1 MRLAVCSNL
10 IETKGVKM
18 TDQHDTINPQT
29 LAAFADAW
37 NRHDLNA
44 LMAFMHKDCLFHA
57 VAGPDLLGRTFTGH
71 TEVSDGFKAAWTSF
85 PDAAWLD
92 GDHFVAGDRGVS
104 ESTFKGTNA
113 DGSRIEARMV
123 DVFTFKDGKIL
134 VKNAFRKN
142 RPSLVGA

>member
-1 MRLAVCSNL
+1 
-10 IETKGVKM
+10 M
-18 TDQHDTINPQT
+18 TNNDNTINSQT
-29 LAAFADAW
+29 LAEFADAW
-37 NRHDLNA
+37 NRHDLDA
-44 LMAFMHKDCLFHA
+44 LMGFMHEDCLFHA
-57 VAGPDLLGRTFTGH
+57 VAGPDLLGRTFAGL

-92 GDHFVAGDRGVS
+92 GDHFVAGNRGVS
-104 ESTFKGTNA
+104 ESTFKGTNP

-142 RPSLVGA
+142 RPPLSVAQPD

>member
-1 MRLAVCSNL
+1 
-10 IETKGVKM
+10 M
-18 TDQHDTINPQT
+18 TDPNNNITAQT

-37 NRHDLNA
+37 NRHDLEA
-44 LMAFMHKDCLFHA
+44 LMGFMHEDCVFHA
-57 VAGPDLLGRTFTGH
+57 VAGPDLMGRSFKGTA
-71 TEVSDGFKAAWTSF
+71 EVRDGFKAAWTNF

-104 ESTFKGTNA
+104 ESTFKGTKA

-134 VKNAFRKN
+134 VKNAYRKD
-142 RPSLVGA
+142 RPALAA